1 MLKTSDSSLEA
12 VASIRADGVEVEPIG
27 LSWIDGRWAISG

>member
-1 MLKTSDSSLEA
+1 MLETSAPSLEV
-12 VASIRADGVEVEPIG
+12 VAAIPADGVEVEPIG